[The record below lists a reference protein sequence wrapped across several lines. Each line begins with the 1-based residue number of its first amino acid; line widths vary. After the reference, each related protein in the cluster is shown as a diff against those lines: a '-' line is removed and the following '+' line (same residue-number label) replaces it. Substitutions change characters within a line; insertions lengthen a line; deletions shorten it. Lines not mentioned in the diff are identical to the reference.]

1 MTFSKTDYQEAKK
14 FFKINDNKIYQILKK
29 NGYQQPPPERNLF
42 ATLVGSIIGQKI
54 RFYQA
59 RKIRGNL
66 YTAIGNDD
74 FSSSDIINLGK
85 NGLIKTGM
93 ESNISDLIYNL
104 SSDVEFGNVTIN
116 NINDIR
122 QLNYMGI
129 GPWTKGCTIVMYCL
143 HHSDEFYDGVLFE
156 DLIIRRGMK
165 QLYDPK
171 LTKKQ
176 AEIIGH
182 GWKVDD
188 KDWRS
193 IAVWYLWKEFT

>member
-1 MTFSKTDYQEAKK
+1 MTFSQTNFKEAKA
-14 FFKINDNKIYQILKK
+14 FFKVNDNKIYQILKK
-29 NGYQQPPPERNLF
+29 NGYHQPPPDRNLF

-59 RKIRGNL
+59 QKIRGNL
-66 YTAIGNDD
+66 YTAIGNDN
-74 FSSSDIINLGK
+74 FTTSDIINLGK
-85 NGLIKTGM
+85 GGLIKTEMG
-93 ESNISDLIYNL
+93 SNIADLILNL
-104 SSDVEFGNVTIN
+104 SSDIEFGNISLN

-122 QLNYMGI
+122 QLDYKGI

-165 QLYDPK
+165 KLYDSK

-176 AEIIGH
+176 AESIGER
-182 GWKVDD
+182 WKSDD
-188 KDWRS
+188 KDWRA